1 MGKVFL
7 LNELMPEEEIDGV
20 NVQTL
25 FVDTIR
31 SFSDLCAERKLGIE
45 KKILTVKEPQE
56 TFICGSNLKKMLLSI
71 GDRELKTYAMS
82 MFMHGQILS
91 DQYHVDNWPDDLV
104 DDLLSLTDNKGKN
117 AMNEGIA
124 SICSWVLLSLP
135 VLENFKRD
143 YFEFKGMQTYQV
155 PNYYGLNKKNIVYSI
170 LDSDESNEAMEL
182 KLQYAL
188 DLYQIHLADE
198 FKEDYTRMRVDEK
211 KVMISRLVTAH
222 EKKCLV
228 KLAKDDNLLR
238 ECTCTKDK
246 NMFELKSNSELG
258 IRFFFKVF
266 DSNYIVFSLIGH
278 KSDYGDKSKKK
289 KGATAQNKDMIRG
302 LEIAN
307 HYMESKI
314 KTTNTEVN

>member
-20 NVQTL
+20 NVQKL
-25 FVDTIR
+25 FADTIR

-45 KKILTVKEPQE
+45 KKILTVKEPQD
-56 TFICGSNLKKMLLSI
+56 TIICGSNLKKMLSSI

-91 DQYHVDNWPDDLV
+91 DQYHVDNWPE
-104 DDLLSLTDNKGKN
+104 DLLDDILCLTDGNGKD

-135 VLENFKRD
+135 VSEDFKRD
-143 YFEFKGMQTYQV
+143 YLEFKGRQDYQV
-155 PNYYGLNKKNIVYSI
+155 LNYYGQNKKNVVYNI

-188 DLYQIHLADE
+188 DLYQIHLTDE
-198 FKEDYTRMRVDEK
+198 FKEAYTLMRVDDQ
-211 KVMISRLVTAH
+211 KVMISRFVKAE

-228 KLAKDDNLLR
+228 KQVKDDNLLR
-238 ECTCTKDK
+238 ECTCTDDMD
-246 NMFELKSNSELG
+246 MFELKSNRELVVC
-258 IRFFFKVF
+258 KV
-266 DSNYIVFSLIGH
+266 
-278 KSDYGDKSKKK
+278 
-289 KGATAQNKDMIRG
+289 
-302 LEIAN
+302 
-307 HYMESKI
+307 
-314 KTTNTEVN
+314 

>member
-20 NVQTL
+20 NVQKL

-31 SFSDLCAERKLGIE
+31 SFSDLCAVRKLGVE
-45 KKILTVKEPQE
+45 KKILTVKEPQD
-56 TFICGSNLKKMLLSI
+56 TIICGSNLKKMLLNI

-104 DDLLSLTDNKGKN
+104 YDLLSLTDNNGKN

-124 SICSWVLLSLP
+124 SVCSWGVLSLP
-135 VLENFKRD
+135 ISEDFKKD
-143 YFEFKGMQTYQV
+143 YFEFNGKQNYQV
-155 PNYYGLNKKNIVYSI
+155 LNYYGQNKKNVVYNI

-188 DLYQIHLADE
+188 DPYQIHLTDE
-198 FKEDYTRMRVDEK
+198 FKEAYTLMRIDDQ
-211 KVMISRLVTAH
+211 KVMISRLVKAE

-228 KLAKDDNLLR
+228 KQVKDDNLLR
-238 ECTCTKDK
+238 VCTCTNDKD
-246 NMFELKSNSELG
+246 MFELKSNSELG
-258 IRFFFKVF
+258 IRFFFKIF
-266 DSNYIVFSLIGH
+266 DLNYIIFSLIGH

-289 KGATAQNKDMIRG
+289 KGATAQNKDMMRA

-307 HYMESKI
+307 HYMASRIKI
-314 KTTNTEVN
+314 DNTEVN

>member
-20 NVQTL
+20 NVQKL
-25 FVDTIR
+25 FADTIR

-45 KKILTVKEPQE
+45 KKILTVKEPQD
-56 TFICGSNLKKMLLSI
+56 TIICGSNLKKMLSSI

-91 DQYHVDNWPDDLV
+91 DQYHVDNWPE
-104 DDLLSLTDNKGKN
+104 DLLDDILCLTDGNGKD

-135 VLENFKRD
+135 VSEDFKRD
-143 YFEFKGMQTYQV
+143 YLEFKGRQDYQV
-155 PNYYGLNKKNIVYSI
+155 LNYYGQNKKNVVYNI
-170 LDSDESNEAMEL
+170 LDSDESNEVMEL

-188 DLYQIHLADE
+188 DLYQIHLTDE
-198 FKEDYTRMRVDEK
+198 FKEAYTLMRVDDQ
-211 KVMISRLVTAH
+211 KVMISRFVKAE

-228 KLAKDDNLLR
+228 KQVKDDNLLR
-238 ECTCTKDK
+238 ECTCTDDMD
-246 NMFELKSNSELG
+246 MFELKSNRELG

-266 DSNYIVFSLIGH
+266 DSNHIVFSLIGH

-289 KGATAQNKDMIRG
+289 KGATAQNKDMMRA
-302 LEIAN
+302 LDIAN

-314 KTTNTEVN
+314 KFDNTEVN

>member
-20 NVQTL
+20 NVQKL
-25 FVDTIR
+25 FVDTIK
-31 SFSDLCAERKLGIE
+31 SFFGLCAEKKLAIE
-45 KKILTVKEPQE
+45 EKILTVKEPQD
-56 TFICGSNLKKMLLSI
+56 TIICGSNLKKLICNI
-71 GDRELKTYAMS
+71 GDRDLKIHAIS
-82 MFMHGQILS
+82 MFLHGQILA
-91 DQYHVDNWPDDLV
+91 DQYHVDNWPDDLL
-104 DDLLSLTDNKGKN
+104 DDILCLTDGNGKN

-135 VLENFKRD
+135 VSEDFKRD
-143 YFEFKGMQTYQV
+143 YFEFKGRQAYQV
-155 PNYYGLNKKNIVYSI
+155 PNYYGQNKKNIVYSI
-170 LDSDESNEAMEL
+170 LDSDESKEAMEL

-198 FKEDYTRMRVDEK
+198 FKEAYTRMRVDERK
-211 KVMISRLVTAH
+211 IMISRLVLAH
-222 EKKCLV
+222 EKKCLE
-228 KLAKDDNLLR
+228 KLTKDDNLLR

-246 NMFELKSNSELG
+246 YMFELKSNSELG

-289 KGATAQNKDMIRG
+289 KGATAQNKDMMRA

-307 HYMESKI
+307 HYMETKI
-314 KTTNTEVN
+314 LKKNNS